1 MLTAKVKVVQTDPNA
16 VDNFFDKLDAGL
28 MDVAEL
34 ILSDSQDKVPVDEG
48 MLKKSG
54 HINDEFLN
62 KEVVYDAP
70 YSVFVEFGTSPHM
83 PPLQPIEDWVRR
95 KRGDLGVKDSE
106 IKKVARA
113 IQMKIAKY
121 GTDPK
126 PFLRPAYDDAQVRV
140 DDIIGGHFR

>member
-1 MLTAKVKVVQTDPNA
+1 MLTAKVKVIQTDPNA

-34 ILSDSQDKVPVDEG
+34 ILADSQDKVPVDEG

-54 HINDEFLN
+54 HINDSYLN

-70 YSVFVEFGTSPHM
+70 YAVFVEFGTSPHM

-95 KRGDLGVKDSE
+95 KRSDLGVKDGE

-113 IQMKIAKY
+113 IQMKISKY
-121 GTDPK
+121 GTKPQ
-126 PFLRPAYDDAQVRV
+126 PFLRPAYDDAQVRL
-140 DDIIGGHFR
+140 DDIIAAHF

>member
-1 MLTAKVKVVQTDPNA
+1 MLTAKVKLIQTDPNA

-34 ILSDSQDKVPVDEG
+34 ILADSQDKVPVDEG

-54 HINDEFLN
+54 HINDEYLN

-70 YSVFVEFGTSPHM
+70 YAVFVEFGTSPHM

-95 KRGDLGVKDSE
+95 KRGDLGVKDGE

-113 IQMKIAKY
+113 IQMKISKY
-121 GTDPK
+121 GTNPK

-140 DDIIGGHFR
+140 DDIIAGHF

>member
-1 MLTAKVKVVQTDPNA
+1 MLTAKVKVIQTDPNA

-34 ILSDSQDKVPVDEG
+34 ILADSQDKVPVDEG

-54 HINDEFLN
+54 HINDSYLN

-70 YSVFVEFGTSPHM
+70 HSVIIEFGTSPHM

-95 KRGDLGVKDSE
+95 KRGDLGVKDGE

-113 IQMKIAKY
+113 IQMKISKY

-140 DDIIGGHFR
+140 DDIIAAHF

>member
-1 MLTAKVKVVQTDPNA
+1 MLTAKVKIVQTDSNA
-16 VDNFFDKLDAGL
+16 VDDFFDKLDAGL

-34 ILSDSQDKVPVDEG
+34 ILADSQDKVPVDEG

-83 PPLQPIEDWVRR
+83 PPLQPIEEWVRR

-113 IQMKIAKY
+113 IQMKISKY

-126 PFLRPAYDDAQVRV
+126 PFLRPAYDDSQVRV
-140 DDIIGGHFR
+140 DDIIRAKF

>member
-16 VDNFFDKLDAGL
+16 VDDFFDKLDAGL

-34 ILSDSQDKVPVDEG
+34 ILADSQDKVPVDEG

-95 KRGDLGVKDSE
+95 KRGDLGVKDPE

-113 IQMKIAKY
+113 IQLKISKY

-140 DDIIGGHFR
+140 DDIIAGHFQ

>member
-1 MLTAKVKVVQTDPNA
+1 MLTAKVKLIQTDPNA

-34 ILSDSQDKVPVDEG
+34 ILADSQDKVPVDEG

-70 YSVFVEFGTSPHM
+70 HSVVVEFGAEAHM

-95 KRGDLGVKDSE
+95 KRGDLGVKDGE

-113 IQMKIAKY
+113 IQMKISKY

-140 DDIIGGHFR
+140 DDIIAGHF

>member
-1 MLTAKVKVVQTDPNA
+1 MLTAKVKLIQTDPNA

-34 ILSDSQDKVPVDEG
+34 ILADSQDKVPVDEG

-54 HINDEFLN
+54 HINDSYLN

-70 YSVFVEFGTSPHM
+70 YAVFVEFGTSPHM

-95 KRGDLGVKDSE
+95 KRGDLGVKDSD

-113 IQMKIAKY
+113 IQMKISKY

-140 DDIIGGHFR
+140 DDIIAAHF

>member
-1 MLTAKVKVVQTDPNA
+1 MLTAKVKLIQTDPNA

-34 ILSDSQDKVPVDEG
+34 ILADSQDKVSVDEG

-54 HINDEFLN
+54 HINDEYLH

-70 YSVFVEFGTSPHM
+70 HSVIIEFGTSPHM

-95 KRGDLGVKDSE
+95 KRSDLGVKDGE

-113 IQMKIAKY
+113 IQMKISKY

-140 DDIIGGHFR
+140 DDIIAAHF